1 MHGPVYLVAVFQLAS
16 LVTFARS
23 KSFFSLYP
31 PAYSATLVTF
41 TLISIPSNLME
52 RASIS
57 TLMTSS
63 YEGANATGG
72 MLSTP
77 ERLIGFSLS
86 VLIAI
91 SAPSTDLTV
100 TVKPFEKLTGG
111 STIENG
117 VGTFLSSITP
127 SAPQSRRTSAF
138 APVPDDMVGNAS
150 CSAVMTAGPER
161 SSPLFPLTVI
171 DLTADS
177 PVRYSLSTPQMF
189 LKASLPDPA
198 SETAI
203 IGKAPESNDC
213 PAYFCTSGTSSPR
226 TRYAPVDIFE
236 RVRDS
241 AYGYTA
247 TSAPAAVPD

>member
-100 TVKPFEKLTGG
+100 TVKPCEKLTGG

-127 SAPQSRRTSAF
+127 SAPHSSFTSA
-138 APVPDDMVGNAS
+138 AAS
-150 CSAVMTAGPER
+150 VAAVTEGRPAGSIFRTKGPER
-161 SSPLFPLTVI
+161 SSPSFPFTVM
-171 DLTADS
+171 DLTAS
-177 PVRYSLSTPQMF
+177 LPVRLSLRTPQMF
-189 LKASLPDPA
+189 LKASLPEPV
-198 SETAI
+198 SEIAI
-203 IGKAPESNDC
+203 IGNAPGPKDAA
-213 PAYFCTSGTSSPR
+213 AYS
-226 TRYAPVDIFE
+226 
-236 RVRDS
+236 
-241 AYGYTA
+241 
-247 TSAPAAVPD
+247 